1 MTRPWLIAISTVA
14 AFTMGAEPGPDGVGA
29 LASPTL
35 SESTPQP
42 SPSKPSLLPPEAG
55 AWLLAL
61 DSWGGFTGH
70 GKGGVT
76 IASDGKVFAHRLG
89 RRAKKDC
96 RTRLTEVELQALT
109 RSVSVAEPSTWT
121 ASYEPAKEKAC
132 CDRFTWSLRFHQ
144 READGAERVTHTGW
158 HDASEG
164 LPQDLLAVATIAQ
177 SVMTSVLTSCKT

>member
-1 MTRPWLIAISTVA
+1 MTRLWLIAISTVA

-55 AWLLAL
+55 AWLLVL

-76 IASDGKVFAHRLG
+76 IASDGTVFAHRLG
-89 RRAKKDC
+89 HKDC

-109 RSVSVAEPSTWT
+109 QAVTAARPSAWI

-132 CDRFTWSLRFHQ
+132 CDRFTWSLRFHR
-144 READGAERVTHTGW
+144 READRAERITRTGW